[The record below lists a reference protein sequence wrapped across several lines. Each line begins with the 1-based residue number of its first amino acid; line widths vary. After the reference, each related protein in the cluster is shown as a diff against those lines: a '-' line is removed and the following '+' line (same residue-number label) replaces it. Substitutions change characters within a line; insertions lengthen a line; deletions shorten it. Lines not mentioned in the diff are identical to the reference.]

1 MSTKTQDNLEKMIL
15 QSSLDSLPLMAVY
28 KRLAALPVVSIL
40 GLKMKLGTE
49 DMVQAYADE
58 LYDLLPGELMTQ
70 QPFITLEKD
79 KESTISLNNFP
90 SHIGAFADWPFDS
103 TASGVTVIVGGTGSQ
118 KSELIATAI
127 RPEITLRFGEPHEK
141 FDTGPG
147 VLHPVDINH
156 VLSMIVVLAA
166 AKIPTSLDS
175 IRKLAYE
182 IDGAAGSQG
191 VIAKLFTALTD
202 LNNFC
207 SFLKVN
213 VPISIN
219 PMVKGEEAIEHVYTN
234 MAGAVSGAIYIDN
247 GIIKDSLI
255 RRKDRR
261 SGIEPGD
268 WIAQQ
273 NSSISIA
280 KQEEIDP
287 VRKSLSRKQTDIEN
301 STGTKIKPDHEV
313 DIEPLQ
319 PAIVPTNKDLDE
331 GGFDDERNGSDIIL
345 LSD

>member
-1 MSTKTQDNLEKMIL
+1 MSTTTQNELEQMIL
-15 QSSLDSLPLMAVY
+15 QSVLQNQPLMEIYQRLNSLP
-28 KRLAALPVVSIL
+28 PVSVL
-40 GLKMKLGTE
+40 GLKMQLGTME
-49 DMVQAYADE
+49 EMVTYAEE
-58 LYDLLPGELMTQ
+58 LFDLLPGELMSA
-70 QPFITLEKD
+70 QPFIKLEKD
-79 KESTISLNNFP
+79 KDSTISLNNFP
-90 SHIGAFADWPFDS
+90 SHVGAFADWPFNA

-141 FDTGPG
+141 FDTGSG

-156 VLSMIVVLAA
+156 VLSMIVVLASQR
-166 AKIPTSLDS
+166 IPTSLDS

-219 PMVKGEEAIEHVYTN
+219 PMVKGEEAIQHVYTN
-234 MAGAVSGAIYIDN
+234 MAGAVSGAIYIDS

-255 RRKDRR
+255 RRQDRR
-261 SGIEPGD
+261 SGIEPND

-273 NSSISIA
+273 DSSITIA
-280 KQEEIDP
+280 KEEDIDP
-287 VRKSLSRKQTDIEN
+287 VRKSLSRKQTEQEQEYGVKN
-301 STGTKIKPDHEV
+301 KPDHDV

-319 PAIVPTNKDLDE
+319 PAVMPTNNDLDE
-331 GGFDDERNGSDIIL
+331 RGFDDERSGSNIIL